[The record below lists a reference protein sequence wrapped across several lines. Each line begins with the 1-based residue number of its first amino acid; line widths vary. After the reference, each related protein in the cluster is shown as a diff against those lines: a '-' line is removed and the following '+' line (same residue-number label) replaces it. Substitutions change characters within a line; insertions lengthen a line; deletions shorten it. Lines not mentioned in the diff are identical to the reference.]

1 MDLATT
7 AIPTPTGAVRREK
20 QLLKPMLLLTLTT
33 ATTDIDTATIPTMAT
48 ATGEGRRGPRTLR
61 LFPTPSLLPI
71 PTLRR
76 MPTTDTTAMADGIIP
91 TMDTPGPTTT
101 DTTGARI

>member
-1 MDLATT
+1 MATMGLATT

-20 QLLKPMLLLTLTT
+20 PLLKPMPPLTLTT

-48 ATGEGRRGPRTLR
+48 ATGEGRRGPRTPR
-61 LFPTPSLLPI
+61 LFPI
-71 PTLRR
+71 PTLWR

-101 DTTGARI
+101 DT